1 MSLKNIS
8 SYLKGAT
15 MKSLL
20 IVILLGLPL
29 ILGACVSKNTY
40 QQKVNETELLNQDVA
55 TLSATVDKLRQD
67 KKNLQDDLS
76 NLNARLV
83 DVLQQNSKLQRDL
96 LAAQATEERQEGNL
110 TLHQQRIAAMNEQ
123 LTDMQQ
129 TNDQLLTT
137 IEELNRA
144 LQKEKVAREARLA
157 KVKNTYNQLVSAMED
172 EIKRGEL
179 TISNLEGQLSVN
191 LLNNIL
197 FDSGKTAIKPEGQ
210 KVLKSL
216 GDVLNKF
223 PDKALQIAGHTDNVQ
238 ISSRLKE
245 RYPSNWELSTA
256 RATSV
261 VHFLQ
266 DKVGLPGERL
276 IAAGYSEYQPV
287 ASNDD
292 AASRAQ
298 NRRIQI
304 LLVPFKPAP
313 KAVESVKK

>member
-1 MSLKNIS
+1 
-8 SYLKGAT
+8 

-20 IVILLGLPL
+20 IILLLGLPL
-29 ILGACVSKNTY
+29 ALGACVSKNTY
-40 QQKVNETELLNQDVA
+40 QQKVNEADLLTHDV
-55 TLSATVDKLRQD
+55 TDLSEVVSELRQD

-76 NLNARLV
+76 NLNARLI
-83 DVLQQNSKLQRDL
+83 DVLKQNSKLQRHL

-110 TLHQQRIAAMNEQ
+110 TIHQQQIAALSEQ
-123 LTDMQQ
+123 LADMQQ

-137 IEELNRA
+137 IEELNQA
-144 LQKEKVAREARLA
+144 LEKEKIAREARLA
-157 KVKNTYNQLVSAMED
+157 KVKNTYNQLVGALEA
-172 EIKRGEL
+172 EIERGEL

-197 FDSGKTAIKPEGQ
+197 FDSGKTAIKPAGQ

-238 ISSRLKE
+238 ISSRLIE

-266 DKVGLPGERL
+266 DKVGLKGERL
-276 IAAGYSEYQPV
+276 VAAGYSEYQPV
-287 ASNDD
+287 ASNEE
-292 AASRAQ
+292 AVGRAQ

-304 LLVPFKPAP
+304 LLVPLGATST
-313 KAVESVKK
+313 AE

>member
-1 MSLKNIS
+1 MRSHLVF
-8 SYLKGAT
+8 
-15 MKSLL
+15 LL
-20 IVILLGLPL
+20 IALPL
-29 ILGACVSKNTY
+29 VLGACVSKNTF
-40 QQKVNETELLNQDVA
+40 QQKVNEASLLSRDVED
-55 TLSATVDKLRQD
+55 LNATVTQLRQD
-67 KKNLQDDLS
+67 KNGLLDDLS
-76 NLNARLV
+76 KLNARLV

-96 LAAQATEERQEGNL
+96 LAAHATQERQEGNL
-110 TLHQQRIAAMNEQ
+110 SLHQQQINAMSGQ
-123 LTDMQQ
+123 LADMQQ

-137 IEELNRA
+137 IEELNQA
-144 LQKEKVAREARLA
+144 LEKEKVAREARLA
-157 KVKNTYNQLVSAMED
+157 KVKNTYDQLVGALEQ

-197 FDSGKTAIKPEGQ
+197 FDSGETTIKKEGQ
-210 KVLKSL
+210 KVLQSL

-238 ISSRLKE
+238 ISSRLIE
-245 RYPSNWELSTA
+245 RFPSNWELSTA

-276 IAAGYSEYQPV
+276 IAAGLSEYHPV
-287 ASNDD
+287 AENDTPEG
-292 AASRAQ
+292 RAQ

-304 LLVPFKPAP
+304 LLVPFKSSA
-313 KAVESVKK
+313 ATE

>member
-1 MSLKNIS
+1 
-8 SYLKGAT
+8 
-15 MKSLL
+15 MKSPLVVLL
-20 IVILLGLPL
+20 LTISLALG
-29 ILGACVSKNTY
+29 GCVSKNTY
-40 QQKVNETELLNQDVA
+40 QQKVNEADLLTNDVTE
-55 TLSATVDKLRQD
+55 LSATVDKLRLE
-67 KKNLQDDLS
+67 KKDRQDDLS
-76 NLNARLV
+76 NLNTRLV
-83 DVLQQNSKLQRDL
+83 EVLQQNSKLQQDL
-96 LAAQATEERQEGNL
+96 LAAHATEERQEGNL
-110 TLHQQRIAAMNEQ
+110 TIHQQQIEALNEQ

-129 TNDQLLTT
+129 TNDQLLAT

-144 LQKEKVAREARLA
+144 LEKEKIAREARLA
-157 KVKNTYNQLVSAMED
+157 KVKNTYNQLVGALES

-197 FDSGKTAIKPEGQ
+197 FDSGKTTIKPEGR

-223 PDKALQIAGHTDNVQ
+223 PDKALQIAGHTDNVK
-238 ISSRLKE
+238 ISNRLKE
-245 RYPSNWELSTA
+245 RFPSNWELSTA

-266 DKVGLPGERL
+266 DKVGLKGERL

-287 ASNDD
+287 ASNKD
-292 AASRAQ
+292 AAGRAR

-304 LLVPFKPAP
+304 LLVPFGTQTATD
-313 KAVESVKK
+313 

>member
-1 MSLKNIS
+1 
-8 SYLKGAT
+8 
-15 MKSLL
+15 MKKLV
-20 IVILLGLPL
+20 VILLLGLPL
-29 ILGACVSKNTY
+29 VLGACVSKNTY
-40 QQKVNETELLNQDVA
+40 QQKVNETDLLTHDVA
-55 TLSATVDKLRQD
+55 ALSTTVSELRQD
-67 KKNLQDDLS
+67 KVSLQDDLS

-83 DVLQQNSKLQRDL
+83 EVLQQNSKLQQDL
-96 LAAQATEERQEGNL
+96 LAAQAMEVRQEGNL
-110 TLHQQRIAAMNEQ
+110 TLHQKRIAAMSEQ
-123 LTDMQQ
+123 LRDMQQ

-137 IEELNRA
+137 IEELNLA
-144 LQKEKVAREARLA
+144 VEKEKIARKARLA
-157 KVKNTYNQLVSAMED
+157 KVKNTYNQLVVALEK
-172 EIKRGEL
+172 EIQRGEL

-197 FDSGKTAIKPEGQ
+197 FDSGKTAIKPAGQ

-238 ISSRLKE
+238 ISSRLIE

-266 DKVGLPGERL
+266 DKVGLQGARL

-287 ASNDD
+287 VSNKE
-292 AASRAQ
+292 ATGRAQ

-304 LLVPFKPAP
+304 LLVPFRTPAI
-313 KAVESVKK
+313 AE

>member
-1 MSLKNIS
+1 MKRILPVVLLVIGLSL
-8 SYLKGAT
+8 G
-15 MKSLL
+15 
-20 IVILLGLPL
+20 G
-29 ILGACVSKNTY
+29 CVSKNTY
-40 QQKVNETELLNQDVA
+40 QQKVNEAELLNHDVA
-55 TLSATVDKLRQD
+55 DLTSSVAKLRQE
-67 KKNLQDDLS
+67 KSELQNDLS

-83 DVLQQNSKLQRDL
+83 EALQQNSKLQRDL
-96 LAAQATEERQEGNL
+96 LAAHADQERQKGSL
-110 TLHQQRIAAMNEQ
+110 TQRQQQ
-123 LTDMQQ
+123 LEDMQQ
-129 TNDQLLTT
+129 TNDRLLATV
-137 IEELNRA
+137 EDLNRA
-144 LQKEKVAREARLA
+144 LEKEKIAREARLA
-157 KVKNTYNQLVSAMED
+157 KVKNTYNQLVNALEE

-191 LLNNIL
+191 LLNKIL
-197 FDSGKTAIKPEGQ
+197 FDSGKTTIKGDGK

-266 DKVGLPGERL
+266 EKVGLPGERL

-287 ASNDD
+287 ASNDTPEG
-292 AASRAQ
+292 RAQ

-304 LLVPFKPAP
+304 LLVP
-313 KAVESVKK
+313 VKTPIEKQ

>member
-1 MSLKNIS
+1 
-8 SYLKGAT
+8 
-15 MKSLL
+15 MKKILFVLL
-20 IVILLGLPL
+20 LTIPL

-40 QQKVNETELLNQDVA
+40 QQKVNEADLLNRDVA
-55 TLSATVDKLRQD
+55 DLNGVVEQLRQD
-67 KKNLQDDLS
+67 KEELQNNLS
-76 NLNARLV
+76 SLNARLV
-83 DVLQQNSKLQRDL
+83 AALQQNSKLQRDL
-96 LAAQATEERQEGNL
+96 LAAHANQERQEGNL
-110 TLHQQRIAAMNEQ
+110 TQQQQQ
-123 LTDMQQ
+123 LNDMQQ
-129 TNDQLLTT
+129 TNDRLLAT
-137 IEELNRA
+137 IKELNRA
-144 LQKEKVAREARLA
+144 LEKEKIAREARLA
-157 KVKNTYNQLVSAMED
+157 KVKNTYNQLVSALEQ

-191 LLNNIL
+191 LLNKIL
-197 FDSGKTAIKPEGQ
+197 FDSGKTTVKKAGQ

-245 RYPSNWELSTA
+245 RFPSNWELSTA

-266 DKVGLPGERL
+266 DEVGLPGERL

-287 ASNDD
+287 ASNETPEG
-292 AASRAQ
+292 RAQ

-304 LLVPFKPAP
+304 LLVPFKPLAD
-313 KAVESVKK
+313 AN

>member
-1 MSLKNIS
+1 MKRILPVVLLVIGLSL
-8 SYLKGAT
+8 G
-15 MKSLL
+15 
-20 IVILLGLPL
+20 G
-29 ILGACVSKNTY
+29 CVSKNTY
-40 QQKVNETELLNQDVA
+40 QQKVNEAELLNHDVA
-55 TLSATVDKLRQD
+55 DLTSSVAKLRQE
-67 KKNLQDDLS
+67 KSELQNDLS

-83 DVLQQNSKLQRDL
+83 EALQQNSKLQRDL
-96 LAAQATEERQEGNL
+96 LAAHADQERQKGSL
-110 TLHQQRIAAMNEQ
+110 TQRQQQ
-123 LTDMQQ
+123 LEDMQQ
-129 TNDQLLTT
+129 TNDRLLATV
-137 IEELNRA
+137 EDLNRA
-144 LQKEKVAREARLA
+144 LEKEKIAREARLA
-157 KVKNTYNQLVSAMED
+157 KVKNTYNQLVNALEE

-191 LLNNIL
+191 LLNKIL
-197 FDSGKTAIKPEGQ
+197 FDSGKTTIKGDGK

-266 DKVGLPGERL
+266 EKVGLPGERL

-287 ASNDD
+287 ASNDTPEG
-292 AASRAQ
+292 RAQ

-304 LLVPFKPAP
+304 LLVP
-313 KAVESVKK
+313 VKKTIEKK

>member
-1 MSLKNIS
+1 MKRILPVVLLVIGLSL
-8 SYLKGAT
+8 G
-15 MKSLL
+15 
-20 IVILLGLPL
+20 G
-29 ILGACVSKNTY
+29 CVSKNTY
-40 QQKVNETELLNQDVA
+40 QQKVNEAELLNHDVA
-55 TLSATVDKLRQD
+55 DLTSSVAKLR
-67 KKNLQDDLS
+67 KEKSELQNDLS

-83 DVLQQNSKLQRDL
+83 EALQQNSKLQRDL
-96 LAAQATEERQEGNL
+96 LAAHADQERQKGSL
-110 TLHQQRIAAMNEQ
+110 TQRQQQ
-123 LTDMQQ
+123 LEDMQQ
-129 TNDQLLTT
+129 TNDRLLATV
-137 IEELNRA
+137 EDLNRA
-144 LQKEKVAREARLA
+144 LEKEKIAREARLA
-157 KVKNTYNQLVSAMED
+157 KVKNTYNQLVNALEE

-191 LLNNIL
+191 LLNKIL
-197 FDSGKTAIKPEGQ
+197 FDSGKTTIKGDGK

-266 DKVGLPGERL
+266 EKVGLPGERL

-287 ASNDD
+287 ASNDTPEG
-292 AASRAQ
+292 RAQ

-304 LLVPFKPAP
+304 LLVP
-313 KAVESVKK
+313 VKTPIEKK